1 MELLDLSKKKYTVSE
16 VTQLIK
22 RTLESSFSNLTIE
35 GEISNFRPSST
46 GHYYF
51 SLKDKEAIIQI
62 AMFKNRLGT
71 LSFQPADG
79 QLVRVRGNLSVYLK
93 RGTYQIICESMEL
106 AGTGNILVMLE
117 ERKRKLAAEGLFAT
131 GRKKPLPLY
140 PSRVAVVT
148 SPTGAAIR
156 DILRVIERR
165 TGGINLIILPSPVQG
180 KEAAV
185 MIAAQ
190 IRRANRYNLGEVIII
205 GRGGGSLEDLLPF
218 SEEEVVRAVAESEIP
233 VISAVGHEVDITLSD
248 LAADMRAPT
257 PSAAAEIVSASREE
271 LAGRIRE
278 LHGGILHAIGQRIER
293 VRLLLRQFTPE
304 EIERSFLT
312 FLQPIMMRLDDAKEE
327 GIMAM
332 KQRLTE
338 FRHRLELTVR
348 ELSSNSPLAILSRG
362 YAVVTDKSSGTILKN
377 TADTETGRDLDIR
390 LFQGRLTAEVKE
402 KHN

>member
-51 SLKDKEAIIQI
+51 SLKDKESIIQV

-165 TGGINLIILPSPVQG
+165 TGGINLIILPTPVQG

-332 KQRLTE
+332 KQRLAE